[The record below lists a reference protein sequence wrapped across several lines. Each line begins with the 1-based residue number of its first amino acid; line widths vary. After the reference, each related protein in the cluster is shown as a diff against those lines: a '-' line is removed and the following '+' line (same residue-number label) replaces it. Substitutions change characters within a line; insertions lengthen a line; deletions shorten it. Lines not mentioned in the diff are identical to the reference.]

1 MKTATVTLF
10 FDQRRGHNSIKLL
23 VTFERK
29 QRLYATGFHTDPETW
44 ERLKKNADADKPNGS
59 IKDEAF
65 LKLWVSLWN
74 EPSKYKKEED
84 LGIVR
89 IARQVINDLGV
100 NFDFDTFKDLYD
112 NWGKEK
118 KIEADKVNLL
128 KALDD
133 KSANLLSNGQIS
145 HGTIFGA
152 LGKSLKR
159 FVLTL
164 TDTERKE
171 YKLVFTKITNEE
183 IKPTEKEDKDKPLK
197 DKIDIDIKRRIK
209 IGLEYHHVT
218 PDFLKH
224 YQEWMQHEGK
234 VQQSP
239 KSKPKGVSIT
249 TVSIY
254 SRALRTLFNEAIEA
268 EIIERGCYP
277 FSTRKGSSKY
287 SIPESENIKKAL
299 SRTDIDKI
307 KSYLPEPDSFEQ
319 RAHDLW
325 LFSYYGNGMNVAD
338 ICRLK
343 RSNLTTDYLH
353 FERTKTKASNKKPLI
368 ISVKLRDE
376 MRQIIER
383 HGHTDKNKSAY
394 LFPFLVKCKDSKQEK
409 QAIHQVIKMTNKYM
423 KRIGEKLGIEGDLNT
438 YAARHSF
445 ATTLQRTG
453 APISFIQGKLGHKK
467 STTTETYLKGFEPEQ
482 ESEYL
487 SAL

>member
-1 MKTATVTLF
+1 MATVNLY
-10 FDQRRGHNSIKLL
+10 FDNRATAENEGVIKIVITHNREKRRYTTGIKISDDQWEKLPKKGEKLDGKIKDPNRIKL
-23 VTFERK
+23 
-29 QRLYATGFHTDPETW
+29 YNDIYGM
-44 ERLKKNADADKPNGS
+44 PNGFYRRAES
-59 IKDEAF
+59 IIE
-65 LKLWVSLWN
+65 KL
-74 EPSKYKKEED
+74 
-84 LGIVR
+84 G
-89 IARQVINDLGV
+89 A
-100 NFDFDTFKDLYD
+100 NFDFDTFKDFYD
-112 NWGKEK
+112 NWGIEK
-118 KIEADKVNLL
+118 KVEAEKTDVLSTLSAKSETLL
-128 KALDD
+128 K
-133 KSANLLSNGQIS
+133 NGQVS
-145 HGTIFGA
+145 HGTNFGA
-152 LGKSLKR
+152 LGKSLQR
-159 FVLTL
+159 FIHTL
-164 TDTERKE
+164 TKSECKE
-171 YKLVFTKITNEE
+171 YGLTVGNARN
-183 IKPTEKEDKDKPLK
+183 PQPLK
-197 DKIDIDIKRRIK
+197 
-209 IGLEYHHVT
+209 LEYRHIT

-224 YQEWMQHEGK
+224 YEEWMLHEGK
-234 VQQSP
+234 APQSP
-239 KSKPKGVSIT
+239 KSKPAGVSIT

-254 SRALRTLFNEAIEA
+254 TRALRTLFNEAIEA
-268 EIIERGCYP
+268 GIIKQESYP

-299 SRTDIDKI
+299 SRNDIDKI